1 MNGSRRWAVCRLC
14 IGIAGLAVA
23 GRAVRKDGIGPI
35 ETSVFH
41 SINDLPD
48 RLYPPGWLVMQAGN
62 AMAPALAAVVAWRI
76 GRPRL
81 AARLAMSGMSTWA
94 LAKVVKQLYRRPR
107 PNSLLADVRFR
118 GPEPSG
124 LGYVSGH
131 AGIAIAIGMALFP
144 EFGPVGR
151 AVTVVA
157 APTVGLCR
165 IYVGAHLPL
174 DVLGGAALG
183 LAADAAVSQLLEG
196 APWPAGVA
204 SGIPTM
210 ATGQGL

>member
-1 MNGSRRWAVCRLC
+1 MSRRWAVCRLC
-14 IGIAGLAVA
+14 IGVAGLAVA
-23 GRAVRKDGIGPI
+23 GRAIRHDGIGPI

-41 SINDLPD
+41 TINDLPD

-62 AMAPALAAVVAWRI
+62 AMTPSLAAAIAWCT

-81 AARLAMSGMSTWA
+81 ATRLAASGLSTWA
-94 LAKVVKQLYRRPR
+94 LAKLVKRIYRRPR
-107 PNSLLADVRFR
+107 PHGLLAEVRFR

-124 LGYVSGH
+124 LGFVSGH

-144 EFGPVGR
+144 ELGPAGR
-151 AVTVVA
+151 MATAVA

-183 LAADAAVSQLLEG
+183 LAAEAAVSQLLEDRPRG
-196 APWPAGVA
+196 
-204 SGIPTM
+204 
-210 ATGQGL
+210 TGHRRQPG